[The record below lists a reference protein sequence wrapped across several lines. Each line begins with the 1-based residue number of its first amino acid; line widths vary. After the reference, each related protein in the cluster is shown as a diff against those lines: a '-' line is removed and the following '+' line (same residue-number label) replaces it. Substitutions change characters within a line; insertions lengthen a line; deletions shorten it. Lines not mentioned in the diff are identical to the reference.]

1 MSTSLFGS
9 TPSVAVLD
17 NRGLLVRE
25 LQYHRHPDTPEETDE
40 RITCHQHDERGSL
53 SQSADPRLHAAGLT
67 NFTYLNSLTGTVLQ
81 SVSADA
87 GTSLVLS
94 DAAGRAFLVVTGA
107 GTEDAVTRTWQYED
121 DTLPGRPLSIT
132 EQVTGEAAQITE
144 RFVYAGNTDAEK
156 MLNLVGQCVS
166 HYDTAGLVQTDSI
179 ALSGVP
185 LAVTR
190 QLLPDTAEANWVGE
204 DVSAWNDLL
213 DGETFFTQTHADATG
228 AVLSITDGADDSESY
243 RYDGDSQRVLK
254 ISVQKTGTSTQTQRV
269 QYLPGLELRSTKA
282 GNTETEGL
290 QVITVGEAG
299 RAQVRGLHWESGKP
313 AEISNNQLR
322 WSYDNLIGSSNL
334 ELDGD
339 GNIIS
344 MEEYYP
350 YGGTAVWT
358 ARSAVEA
365 DYKTIRYSGKE
376 RDATGLDYYG
386 YRYYQSWS
394 GRWLSAD
401 PAGTIDGLNLFRMV
415 RNNPVTLMDN
425 DGLAPGNRYIYFPMI
440 HEKRILRIT
449 YENAY
454 REAVGKS
461 LVIPV
466 VEESKMSLFRR
477 AVDDHFLQDKGGEYI
492 EKYKEPRD
500 KILSRVVSDL
510 EGMTPDDHFI
520 INAHGH
526 AGDPRFHPDRGFDGY
541 YEKNALNWLASHA
554 ETQAEILVNTLHLKE
569 FSVVKVSTCHGAEGS
584 RKGISMPF
592 TIRDK
597 GKMLEYV
604 RGKRGDFSTSLA
616 GALES
621 SLIKLQPNR
630 EVGHV
635 YGYLGETTIYGDFGK
650 KIALTD
656 NGVLT
661 RDTHKGKNSIFSK
674 RLFGD
679 KAGDPIVFKRSL
691 TRTNAHGI
699 VTK

>member
-1 MSTSLFGS
+1 
-9 TPSVAVLD
+9 
-17 NRGLLVRE
+17 
-25 LQYHRHPDTPEETDE
+25 
-40 RITCHQHDERGSL
+40 
-53 SQSADPRLHAAGLT
+53 
-67 NFTYLNSLTGTVLQ
+67 
-81 SVSADA
+81 
-87 GTSLVLS
+87 
-94 DAAGRAFLVVTGA
+94 
-107 GTEDAVTRTWQYED
+107 
-121 DTLPGRPLSIT
+121 
-132 EQVTGEAAQITE
+132 
-144 RFVYAGNTDAEK
+144 
-156 MLNLVGQCVS
+156 
-166 HYDTAGLVQTDSI
+166 
-179 ALSGVP
+179 
-185 LAVTR
+185 
-190 QLLPDTAEANWVGE
+190 
-204 DVSAWNDLL
+204 
-213 DGETFFTQTHADATG
+213 
-228 AVLSITDGADDSESY
+228 
-243 RYDGDSQRVLK
+243 
-254 ISVQKTGTSTQTQRV
+254 
-269 QYLPGLELRSTKA
+269 
-282 GNTETEGL
+282 
-290 QVITVGEAG
+290 
-299 RAQVRGLHWESGKP
+299 
-313 AEISNNQLR
+313 
-322 WSYDNLIGSSNL
+322 
-334 ELDGD
+334 
-339 GNIIS
+339 

-376 RDATGLDYYG
+376 RDATGLYYYG
-386 YRYYQSWS
+386 YRYYQPWV

-526 AGDPRFHPDRGFDGY
+526 AGDPRFYPDRGFDGY
-541 YEKNALNWLASHA
+541 YEKNALNWFASHA

-635 YGYLGETTIYGDFGK
+635 YGYLGETTIYGGFGK